1 MLQNTSLVQIHLFY
15 PMLFLAFIVLT
26 VTIGLVIKGK
36 SSDNTYT
43 KVFAKSNDNAKDI
56 TIKVTT
62 DMKNMHNEIV
72 EHALPLEY
80 EQELN
85 SLEVMVHEIKDKLD
99 LLLERVIRLENER
112 K

>member
-43 KVFAKSNDNAKDI
+43 KVFTKSSDNAKDV

-62 DMKNMHNEIV
+62 DMKDMHNEV
-72 EHALPLEY
+72 LEHALPKEY
-80 EQELN
+80 ESELHT
-85 SLEVMVHEIKDKLD
+85 LEVMVREINDKVNYLYEEVLRLKD
-99 LLLERVIRLENER
+99 ER